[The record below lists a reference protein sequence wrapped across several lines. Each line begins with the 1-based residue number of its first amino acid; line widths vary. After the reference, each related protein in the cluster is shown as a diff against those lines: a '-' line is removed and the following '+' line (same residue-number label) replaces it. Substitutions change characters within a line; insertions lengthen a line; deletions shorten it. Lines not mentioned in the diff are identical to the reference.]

1 MIANAGLV
9 VRPFVAIAFLVAG
22 LVLLRRL
29 PRTGGLLIVIGAG
42 LFLAAEIYGVIVLRP
57 FVGRYFDEDWNAQ
70 IATVDAVGSFG
81 RRIFNTRILRPHP
94 REINR
99 GDRTARRSARR
110 LPTC

>member
-70 IATVDAVGSFG
+70 IATVDATASFG
-81 RRIFNTRILRPHP
+81 LLLCGIGLVRHAFMAP
-94 REINR
+94 RM
-99 GDRTARRSARR
+99 A
-110 LPTC
+110 